1 MFLRTKPLIRK
12 LENGESRKAPQNFE
26 KVREASGFNMNLPGI
41 VLYRKE
47 RKVMIFRHSENKR
60 FALDILIL
68 IIFYKFVYIIDILF
82 DFVENTLMK
91 TIKPYLHKIN
101 YYETDKMGITH
112 HSNYIRF
119 MEEARVDFLDQ
130 LGWSFIKLEEEGM
143 ASPVMS
149 VEGLFKK
156 STTFPDTIE
165 IMVGIEKLSAAK
177 LTFSY

>member
-1 MFLRTKPLIRK
+1 MKRLTF
-12 LENGESRKAPQNFE
+12 SD
-26 KVREASGFNMNLPGI
+26 NLS
-41 VLYRKE
+41 K
-47 RKVMIFRHSENKR
+47 MIF
-60 FALDILIL
+60 
-68 IIFYKFVYIIDILF
+68 
-82 DFVENTLMK
+82 MK

-112 HSNYIRF
+112 HSNYIRY

-149 VEGLFKK
+149 VEGVYKK
-156 STTFPDTIE
+156 STSFPDTIE

-177 LTFSY
+177 LTFSYEFKCKGEVVFLGKSTHCFLDTRGVPVLIEKRYPAFFADLKEIYEAGKKE

>member
-1 MFLRTKPLIRK
+1 MFQIDKKR
-12 LENGESRKAPQNFE
+12 EN
-26 KVREASGFNMNLPGI
+26 
-41 VLYRKE
+41 
-47 RKVMIFRHSENKR
+47 
-60 FALDILIL
+60 
-68 IIFYKFVYIIDILF
+68 
-82 DFVENTLMK
+82 VENTLMK

-101 YYETDKMGITH
+101 YYETDKMAITH

-149 VEGLFKK
+149 VEGVYKK

-177 LTFSY
+177 LTFSYEFKCKGEVVFLGKSTHCFLDTRGVPVLIEKRYPDFFADLKAIYEAGKKE

>member
-1 MFLRTKPLIRK
+1 
-12 LENGESRKAPQNFE
+12 
-26 KVREASGFNMNLPGI
+26 
-41 VLYRKE
+41 
-47 RKVMIFRHSENKR
+47 MISF
-60 FALDILIL
+60 
-68 IIFYKFVYIIDILF
+68 FYYIIKIDKKRK
-82 DFVENTLMK
+82 FVENEGMK
-91 TIKPYLHKIN
+91 TIKPYLHKVN

-112 HSNYIRF
+112 HSNYIRY

-149 VEGLFKK
+149 VEGVYKK

-177 LTFSY
+177 LTFSYEFKCKGEVVFLGKSTHCFLDSKGMPVLIERKYPEFFADLKEIYEAGKKE

>member
-1 MFLRTKPLIRK
+1 
-12 LENGESRKAPQNFE
+12 
-26 KVREASGFNMNLPGI
+26 
-41 VLYRKE
+41 
-47 RKVMIFRHSENKR
+47 
-60 FALDILIL
+60 
-68 IIFYKFVYIIDILF
+68 
-82 DFVENTLMK
+82 MK
-91 TIKPYLHKIN
+91 TIKPYLHKVN

-112 HSNYIRF
+112 HSNYIRY

-149 VEGLFKK
+149 VEGVYKK

-177 LTFSY
+177 LATEAGIPMIIANGEDLNNIHRIMNGKPIGTLFLPK